1 MCPCVSSSKY
11 SYKNNTLPSRIGNN
25 VRWNSPF
32 NISATAPNNTH
43 SRVALQP
50 QIRRLPMTVGDGW
63 RCTGSSY
70 VYSPK
75 PTAMGRK
82 QKECC
87 RLALCNVGTAVCGHI
102 IAHQMQWLPIL
113 QLDWLCDKSLGIV
126 IWRGSNT
133 GFDQNRGLQ
142 ELLLGNQDKTKGSY
156 ANKTA
161 VHHSILFTVFNVA
174 INSKFRVHCGCPS
187 TASIQGRVH
196 QAVTWADRETRLIKV
211 LYYY

>member
-82 QKECC
+82 KK
-87 RLALCNVGTAVCGHI
+87 RLLSVS
-102 IAHQMQWLPIL
+102 PL
-113 QLDWLCDKSLGIV
+113 QRGNGSSWPYNCSSDAMIPDFTIGLVVWQVTGDSHMKGIKHRFWSKSWFARTSAGQS
-126 IWRGSNT
+126 R
-133 GFDQNRGLQ
+133 
-142 ELLLGNQDKTKGSY
+142 QDK
-156 ANKTA
+156 
-161 VHHSILFTVFNVA
+161 
-174 INSKFRVHCGCPS
+174 
-187 TASIQGRVH
+187 
-196 QAVTWADRETRLIKV
+196 RL
-211 LYYY
+211 LC

>member
-126 IWRGSNT
+126 IWR
-133 GFDQNRGLQ
+133 DQTQ
-142 ELLLGNQDKTKGSY
+142 
-156 ANKTA
+156 
-161 VHHSILFTVFNVA
+161 V
-174 INSKFRVHCGCPS
+174 
-187 TASIQGRVH
+187 
-196 QAVTWADRETRLIKV
+196 LIKIMV
-211 LYYY
+211 CKNFCWAIKTRQKALMLTRRQYTIVYCLLYSMLQ